1 MRLPTGCWLFLY
13 GHKNCLANADCF
25 GTMPGMSDKKRNVF
39 SSGHVRKFLVVVEEE
54 APEVEAALAF
64 AANRVRRTGGMITL
78 LYVIEPGDFQH
89 WLGVKEIQREEALQ
103 KAKAVFRLFKRKLN
117 SNGFD
122 DLTVEEVV
130 REGTRAEE
138 ISSLIQEDGDI
149 AILVLGAS
157 QEQSGP
163 GPLISNLVS
172 GGEAGNFPVPISII
186 PGQLSWEDITSLA

>member
-1 MRLPTGCWLFLY
+1 
-13 GHKNCLANADCF
+13 
-25 GTMPGMSDKKRNVF
+25 MPNMSEKPRNVF

-64 AANRVRRTGGMITL
+64 AANRVQRTGGMISM

-89 WLGVKEIQREEALQ
+89 WLGVKEIQREEAMQ
-103 KAKAVFRLFKRKLN
+103 KAKAVFRLFRRKLSN
-117 SNGFD
+117 NGFE
-122 DLTVEEVV
+122 DLMVEEVV
-130 REGTRAEE
+130 REGTKSEE
-138 ISSLIQEDGDI
+138 ISKLIDDDEDI

-172 GGEAGNFPVPISII
+172 GSKAGNFPVPISII
-186 PGQLSWEDITSLA
+186 PGNLSWKDITALA